1 MRRFSG
7 LDASMLLVLWGCSG
21 AIDGP
26 ERQALDAPLGG
37 CIPGEQVECTCGGQR
52 QGIAICNA
60 AGDGLSECTCVGAMA
75 VAGRG
80 AIPGATSGAPSSVV
94 PDGDPAPP
102 VVPPAPARPEPAR
115 GLKIAS
121 LAIYQ
126 PVKIPLVEQDDDVVE
141 RNAPVIAGKRALL
154 RVFVATLPGFAAR
167 EITARLELS
176 SATATLVP
184 LTVTQR
190 VEASSDDADLGSSLN
205 FELPASAMAEDL
217 RYSVTLEEVAGAV
230 LSSGAADAAVR
241 WPRTEGEHATLGAR
255 EPGPFR
261 VVVVPY
267 RYQGDGSGRLPAVDE
282 AEMDKYRTY
291 LQALYPASSIE
302 LKVHEPVDFD
312 GRIGPDT
319 GWGEWL
325 DSHCALRQ
333 EDDPDPK
340 VFYYGMIAPRASW
353 REYGGGIAGV
363 SNLPGP
369 AANFG
374 RCSVGIGF
382 EGFNFVAAHELG
394 HALGLEHAPC
404 GTSGGAFPYADAVIG
419 NWAFDFQT
427 GELVAPDA
435 AHDLM
440 SYCDPPHMSDYN
452 YRRLFER
459 IRYLNLQFSVV
470 STAPTMYHRVLIGS
484 DGSPS
489 VRGVTRFA
497 LTPGGPEEL
506 RPVTLL
512 DAAGHPSAEA
522 QAYFFEFSEAGTGT
536 WLIPETGISSVRI
549 EGIGD
554 VRLY

>member
-1 MRRFSG
+1 
-7 LDASMLLVLWGCSG
+7 MLLVLWGCSG
-21 AIDGP
+21 TIDLP
-26 ERQALDAPLGG
+26 ERDALDAPLGG
-37 CIPGEQVECTCGGQR
+37 CIPGEQVECTCGSR
-52 QGIAICNA
+52 SQGIAVCDA
-60 AGDGLSECTCVGAMA
+60 AGRGLRECTCAGATA
-75 VAGRG
+75 EAGRG
-80 AIPGATSGAPSSVV
+80 AILGASSGAPSAIV
-94 PDGDPAPP
+94 PDQETAPP
-102 VVPPAPARPEPAR
+102 LAPPAPAKPEPAR
-115 GLKIAS
+115 GLRIAS
-121 LAIYQ
+121 LAVYQ
-126 PVKIPLVEQDDDVVE
+126 PVKIPLVEHDDDVVE

-154 RVFVATLPGFAAR
+154 RVFVETLPGFTAR

-176 SATATLVP
+176 SATATVMP

-190 VEASSDDADLGSSLN
+190 VSASSDDAELGSSLN
-205 FELPASAMAEDL
+205 FELPASSMAEDL
-217 RYSVTLEEVAGAV
+217 RYSVTLEEIGGAV
-230 LSSGAADAAVR
+230 VPSGTADAAVR
-241 WPRTEGEHATLGAR
+241 WPRTEGEQATLGAR

-267 RYQGDGSGRLPAVDE
+267 RYQGDGSGRLPAVGE
-282 AEMDKYRTY
+282 AEMDEYRAY

-302 LKVHEPVDFD
+302 LTVHEPVDFD
-312 GRIGPDT
+312 GRIGPDI
-319 GWGEWL
+319 GWSEWL

-333 EDDPDPK
+333 ADDPDPK

-382 EGFNFVAAHELG
+382 PDFKFVAAHELG

-404 GTSGGAFPYADAVIG
+404 GTSGGAFPYADALIG
-419 NWAFDFQT
+419 SWAYDFDK

-440 SYCDPPHMSDYN
+440 SYCDPPFMSDYN
-452 YRRLFER
+452 YQRLFER
-459 IRYLNLQFSVV
+459 IRYLNLQFAVV
-470 STAPTMYHRVLIGS
+470 ATAPTMYHRVLIGS

-497 LTPGGPEEL
+497 VTPGGPEEL
-506 RPVTLL
+506 RSVTLL
-512 DAAGHPSAEA
+512 DAAGHPSAQT

-536 WLIPETGISSVRI
+536 WLIPQTGTSSVRI
-549 EGIGD
+549 EGVGD
-554 VRLY
+554 VRL